1 MHQKT
6 AGLGLKLKQ
15 NFLLLLLLPVLCS
28 VAQPVATGLRVK
40 QSGSVLTLTFPVLKN
55 RSSLK
60 ITDLQGNLVKGMLV
74 DENST
79 SAVVPLQ
86 QYRQGVHIVTLQNRV
101 QQFSV
106 QVRLY

>member
-1 MHQKT
+1 M
-6 AGLGLKLKQ
+6 KLKQ

-28 VAQPVATGLRVK
+28 VAQPVTTGLRAK

-86 QYRQGVHIVTLQNRV
+86 QYRKGVHIITLQNRV
-101 QQFSV
+101 QQFSA
-106 QVRLY
+106 QVHLY